1 MAGFI
6 AGEDRQQAVLFPERL
21 DDLVPADALVRVIDG
36 FVSGLDLAALG
47 FVRARASGIGR
58 PGYDPTDLLGLYLY
72 GYMKRGPLEPGVGAC
87 MLDQSGAGLVASP
100 VAARFQDDRGFPQGQ
115 R

>member
-21 DDLVPADALVRVIDG
+21 DDLVPGDALVRVIDA

-47 FVRARASGIGR
+47 FARARALGVGR
-58 PGYDPTDLLGLYLY
+58 PGYDPGDLLRLYLY
-72 GYMKRGPLEPGVGAC
+72 GYMNGVRSSRA
-87 MLDQSGAGLVASP
+87 L
-100 VAARFQDDRGFPQGQ
+100 
-115 R
+115 